1 MPTRSLDPILR
12 PKSIAL
18 IGASRQPN
26 TIGWHILDNL
36 LKHGFQGPVYPV
48 NPHDSVP
55 AYPSIAAVPGPVDLA
70 VIAVPKEYVLEV
82 SRQCLDAGVRGL
94 VVISAGF
101 KEVGGAGIERERELM
116 EVIHSSGVRLVGPN
130 CLGVIN
136 TEPAVGMNA
145 SFAPTMP
152 PPGPVGFISQSG
164 AMGLSVLDYAQSL
177 GIGISMFV
185 SSGNKADVSGNDLL
199 EYWRDDPNTSV
210 MLMYIESF
218 GNPAR
223 FVELARSITQ
233 EKPICVVKSGRT
245 GAGQRAAASHTGA
258 LGGTEL
264 ATDAIIAQA
273 GAIRVQTVGEL
284 FDLAMAFSNQPL
296 PAGNRVAIVTN
307 AGGPGIMLADAC
319 ESQGLE
325 VPALASETEHEL
337 RSKLP
342 EEASVKNPVDL
353 IASATPQSYEF
364 ALEWVFDDPN
374 VDAAIAAF
382 VPPLGIQARDVAEAI
397 VRVNRKHPE
406 KPLLAVLMGREGVP
420 AGMAELH
427 EARVP
432 AYIFPESAARALGA
446 MWRQRQRTERP
457 MGAFVEFDT
466 DDATVTAII
475 NDTLADGRAK
485 LSEPDAMRLLEAYG
499 IAMLPWEFVS
509 KEGPASLAAGAA
521 AAASRI
527 GLPVAIKIVS
537 PDIVHKTDVGGVQ
550 LGLQTKTEVERAVR
564 AMIRRVTEARE
575 ERCPGPANGGWWD
588 RDDRRA
594 HPRARCRP
602 AGDVRARRDLRGGD
616 AGRRPPSI
624 PPARQRRQ

>member
-1 MPTRSLDPILR
+1 
-12 PKSIAL
+12 
-18 IGASRQPN
+18 
-26 TIGWHILDNL
+26 
-36 LKHGFQGPVYPV
+36 
-48 NPHDSVP
+48 
-55 AYPSIAAVPGPVDLA
+55 
-70 VIAVPKEYVLEV
+70 
-82 SRQCLDAGVRGL
+82 
-94 VVISAGF
+94 
-101 KEVGGAGIERERELM
+101 
-116 EVIHSSGVRLVGPN
+116 
-130 CLGVIN
+130 
-136 TEPAVGMNA
+136 MNA

-210 MLMYIESF
+210 MLMYIQSF

-575 ERCPGPANGGWWD
+575 DGAEREAWDVTTGDTGFPANHPGSASPREPRISGVLVQQMGDGGTETIVGLTRVPGVGPLVMFGLGGIYVEVM
-588 RDDRRA
+588 RDVVLRLSPLRDSDASEMVGTVRLRQLLEGVRGQPPRDVA
-594 HPRARCRP
+594 AIAQAILRLSQLAQRHPRIREMDINPLLALEHGTVAIDAR
-602 AGDVRARRDLRGGD
+602 VQLEEGG
-616 AGRRPPSI
+616 
-624 PPARQRRQ
+624 Q